1 MFYFLGKNNIDM
13 SVPFI
18 SMDICRNLESKTWL
32 ISL

>member
-18 SMDICRNLESKTWL
+18 SMDICRLESKTWL